1 MFWNFMCFFCR
12 FVFVVKFK
20 KSYIKYVLIY
30 YKFRIVCN
38 WMGRICYFYLVLIF
52 GGMYLLNVN
61 FVFVNFIFIE
71 YEMKMIF
78 FFFFLEGKKFK
89 IINNLLYF
97 LFIKYFYYLYI
108 EIVIVRWNGFFII
121 FIFFK
126 GNNFV

>member
-1 MFWNFMCFFCR
+1 
-12 FVFVVKFK
+12 
-20 KSYIKYVLIY
+20 
-30 YKFRIVCN
+30 
-38 WMGRICYFYLVLIF
+38 MGRICYFYLVLIF

-108 EIVIVRWNGFFII
+108 EIVIVR
-121 FIFFK
+121 
-126 GNNFV
+126 